1 MKSRIWEMNES
12 KYAKIITKM
21 QVGAIFHI
29 QDIQR
34 NVLPKF
40 TELCVEMPCC
50 PQSERNQYGSKKPTE
65 TSVTEFCYESM
76 NSFFEEGIRI
86 NFN

>member
-1 MKSRIWEMNES
+1 MSEG
-12 KYAKIITKM
+12 KYAKIITKR

-40 TELCVEMPCC
+40 TELVWRCHVALTLRGTNITA
-50 PQSERNQYGSKKPTE
+50 RNQQKHLLL
-65 TSVTEFCYESM
+65 
-76 NSFFEEGIRI
+76 SFATKA
-86 NFN
+86 